1 MASLSQVFRNAWRL
15 KRHPAPHGRALVWDY
30 LAMQLAYS
38 LYYRYAKTQPKSWHA
53 LGMEFHFFKFRS
65 FLDLFED
72 IFITQPYY
80 FETQNKTPVILDCG
94 ANIGLATL
102 YFKKLF
108 PGSHI
113 TSFEPDP
120 KTCAMLQKNIGANK
134 FENVTMVQAALSD
147 KAGPAGFYADPHD
160 PGNFCQ
166 SSDPARMK
174 GEKIE
179 VQGVKLSD
187 YITGEVDYLKLDVEG
202 AEDKVLQDLIASG
215 KLKNI
220 KRFFIEY
227 HHHIDK
233 TRDDFGAFLKTLED
247 HGFGYQL
254 DAKAAAH
261 KTGAYQDILIFG
273 WKKAGGG

>member
-1 MASLSQVFRNAWRL
+1 MAALSQVFRNAYRL
-15 KRHPAPHGRALVWDY
+15 KRHPAPHRRALAWHY
-30 LAMQLAYS
+30 ILMQLAYS
-38 LYYRYAKTQPKSWHA
+38 LYYRYAKSQPKSWRA
-53 LGMEFHFFKFRS
+53 LGMEFHFFKFRP

-80 FETQNKTPVILDCG
+80 FETQNKAPVILDCG

-108 PGSHI
+108 PASRI
-113 TSFEPDP
+113 TAFEPDP
-120 KTCAMLQKNIGANK
+120 KTHAMLQKNIAANN
-134 FENVTMVQAALSD
+134 FQNVTAVQAALSD
-147 KAGPAGFYADPHD
+147 NTGPAGFYADPHD

-166 SSDPARMK
+166 SLDAARMK

-187 YITGEVDYLKLDVEG
+187 YMPGEVDYLKLDVEG
-202 AEDKVLQDLIASG
+202 AEDKVLQDLISSG
-215 KLKNI
+215 KIKNI

-233 TRDDFGAFLKTLED
+233 SRDDFGAFLKLLED
-247 HGFGYQL
+247 NGFGYQL
-254 DAKAAAH
+254 DAKAVAH
-261 KTGAYQDILIFG
+261 KTGTYQDILIFG
-273 WKKAGGG
+273 WRKAGL